1 MTTEQTQTH
10 LDPVDSN
17 QLTDD
22 LVNSAVG
29 GTQTVLYSQD
39 SRFIQVEMIA
49 GTIFT
54 GFVLFAAL
62 IGLGVLWIILGLG
75 PIFYLGLLAFLVLT
89 LLLLYGTYVWPK
101 IEFRHYRW
109 RLDDQSLEIH
119 SGVWWKHRISIP
131 LGRVQHADVSQ
142 GPLLRKFD
150 LGVLTVHTA
159 GTAESK
165 IELKGLAHSTAM
177 QLRDRL
183 VEQAQAK
190 VVT

>member
-1 MTTEQTQTH
+1 MTTEQTQAH
-10 LDPVDSN
+10 LNPVDSN
-17 QLTDD
+17 QLTDERA
-22 LVNSAVG
+22 NSAAG
-29 GTQTVLYSQD
+29 GTQPILYSQD
-39 SRFIQVEMIA
+39 SRLIQVEMIA

-62 IGLGVLWIILGLG
+62 IGLGVLWFILGLG
-75 PIFYLGLLAFLVLT
+75 PIFYLGLVAFFVLA
-89 LLLLYGTYVWPK
+89 LLLSFATFVWPK

-165 IELKGLAHSTAM
+165 IELKGLAHTTAL

>member
-1 MTTEQTQTH
+1 
-10 LDPVDSN
+10 
-17 QLTDD
+17 
-22 LVNSAVG
+22 
-29 GTQTVLYSQD
+29 
-39 SRFIQVEMIA
+39 MIA

-54 GFVLFAAL
+54 GFLLAAVL
-62 IGLGVLWIILGLG
+62 IGLGVLWFIFGLG
-75 PIFYLGLLAFLVLT
+75 PIFYLGLAAFFVLA
-89 LLLLYGTYVWPK
+89 LLLLFGTFVWPK

-119 SGVWWKHRISIP
+119 CGVWWKHRISIP

-165 IELKGLAHSTAM
+165 IELKGLAHSTALK
-177 QLRDRL
+177 LRDRL